1 MDTYRYDQTTRT
13 SQALVTRDTRQAL
26 ATRDTRTHT
35 FEELIHRHLPMAH
48 RLAGHYA
55 GRGLATEDI
64 KQVAAMGLVK
74 AARRYDA
81 SRGNQFATFAVPTIN
96 GELRRHF
103 RDHGWWVRPPR
114 SIQELRPTVANAE
127 AHLRQDMGHTP
138 TDAEIAQYT
147 DVDVEH
153 VREVRQLASCFTP
166 GSIDQRAS
174 DDAPTRAETLTDDDS
189 SMEGVEDR
197 LTLGALLRDLPPR
210 DREIVRM
217 RFVDELTQSEIGSS
231 IGVTQMQVS
240 RELTRILGVL
250 REQLSEPSE

>member
-1 MDTYRYDQTTRT
+1 MDTVRFDQAARASKSLAIRDAR
-13 SQALVTRDTRQAL
+13 SQ
-26 ATRDTRTHT
+26 T
-35 FEELIHRHLPMAH
+35 FEELVHHHLPMAH

-55 GRGLATEDI
+55 GRGLATEDV

-81 SRGNQFATFAVPTIN
+81 SRGNHFATFAVPTIN

-114 SIQELRPTVANAE
+114 SLQELRPTVANAE
-127 AHLRQDMGHTP
+127 AHLRQDLGDTP
-138 TDAEIAQYT
+138 TDSAIAEYAEVNVAQ
-147 DVDVEH
+147 
-153 VREVRQLASCFTP
+153 VREVRQLGTCFTP
-166 GSIDQRAS
+166 ASIDKKTPDGGA
-174 DDAPTRAETLTDDDS
+174 AWADS
-189 SMEGVEDR
+189 LSFEDTSMDNVEDR
-197 LTLGALLRDLPPR
+197 LTLAALLRDLPAR

-217 RFVDELTQSEIGSS
+217 RFVEELTQSEIGTC

-250 REQLSEPSE
+250 REQLTETPE